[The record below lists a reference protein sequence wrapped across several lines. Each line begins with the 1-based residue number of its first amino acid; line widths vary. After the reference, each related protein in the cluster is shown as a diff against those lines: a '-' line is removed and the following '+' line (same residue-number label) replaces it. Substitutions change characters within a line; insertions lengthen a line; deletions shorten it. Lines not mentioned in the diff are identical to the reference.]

1 MKQSNNTPAM
11 IPASKIHPFKGH
23 PYKVLDNDEMDSLVN
38 SILEQGVM
46 SPLIVRPL
54 ENKPGEYEI
63 ISGHR
68 RFHAARIAGLTEL
81 PAVICAVSRDEAAI
95 MLVDSNLHREHILP
109 SEKAFAY
116 KLKLEAMSRQG
127 KRTDLTSSQ
136 IATKLDTAGSIGF
149 VTGESRDTI
158 YRYIR
163 LTHLIPALLDMV
175 DNERIALS
183 VGVELSFLDPELQ
196 ASLVTAIELNDCTPS
211 YSQANRMH
219 KAANAGTLDEDE
231 LYSIIAEEKPNQREK
246 VSFTFEDLHRY
257 FPNARMAVDIRN
269 AIIRLLERNIKD
281 KDKGKGK
288 GKEIKDEER

>member
-1 MKQSNNTPAM
+1 MKHTNNTPVM
-11 IPASKIHPFKGH
+11 IPANKIHPFKEH
-23 PYKVLDNDEMDSLVN
+23 PYKVLDNDEMDALVS

-54 ENKPGEYEI
+54 ENKAGEYEI

-68 RFHAARIAGLTEL
+68 RFHAASIAGLTEL

-136 IATKLDTAGSIGF
+136 IATKLDTAGSIGS

-175 DNERIALS
+175 DSERIAFS

-196 ASLVTAIELNDCTPS
+196 ASLVTAVELNECTPS

-219 KAANAGTLDEDE
+219 KAANTGTLDEDE
-231 LYSIIAEEKPNQREK
+231 LYSIMAEEKPNQREK
-246 VSFTFEDLHRY
+246 VSFNFEDLHRY
-257 FPNARMAVDIRN
+257 FPNARTAVDIRN
-269 AIIRLLERNIKD
+269 AIIRMLERNIKD
-281 KDKGKGK
+281 KGKR
-288 GKEIKDEER
+288 KEIKDEER

>member
-1 MKQSNNTPAM
+1 MKQSNNTPVM

-23 PYKVLDNDEMDSLVN
+23 PYKVLDNDEMDALVN

-54 ENKPGEYEI
+54 ESKAGEYEI

-81 PAVICAVSRDEAAI
+81 PAVIYAVSRDEAAI

-127 KRTDLTSSQ
+127 KRTDLTSRQ
-136 IATKLDTAGSIGF
+136 FVGKLNERAP
-149 VTGESRDTI
+149 ESADMVSNTDSGRQVQ
-158 YRYIR
+158 RYIR

-175 DNERIALS
+175 DSERIAFS

-219 KAANAGTLDEDE
+219 KSANAGTFDEDE
-231 LYSIIAEEKPNQREK
+231 LYSIMYEEKPNQREK
-246 VSFTFEDLHRY
+246 VSFAFEDLHRY
-257 FPNARMAVDIRN
+257 FPNARTSVDIRN
-269 AIIRLLERNIKD
+269 AIIRLLERSIKN
-281 KDKGKGK
+281 K